1 MTITAAELLAALAEE
16 TDADEYESKSKRIQA
31 WMDALCDGE
40 ALTSLGCKDED
51 QEAVEEAY
59 DTLRGQ
65 LDRAEV
71 IEKVGAENLLQPAEV
86 DFLFK
91 IEGEL
96 NAPSPEMLYI
106 KATMYVLLGEKSDE
120 VSDQEMIDGTAWSV
134 DATIDG
140 KRCHA
145 ETGYTDH
152 RLPENP
158 WVEQV
163 VRLVED
169 LNLEAAR
176 NTKIEEEE

>member
-16 TDADEYESKSKRIQA
+16 TDADEYESESKRIQA

-59 DTLRGQ
+59 DNLRTQ
-65 LDRAEV
+65 LDRAEA

-140 KRCHA
+140 RRCHA
-145 ETGYTDH
+145 ETECTDH

-158 WVEQV
+158 SDEQV
-163 VRLVED
+163 VKLVED